1 MSSLARYNLFLAQ
14 GAEVLA
20 VLLAPSAV
28 RVAITHAVPEGFGDV
43 PVISP
48 AQGDEGVTV
57 SANDAKSLIACF
69 GYNV

>member
-20 VLLAPSAV
+20 ILLAPSAV
-28 RVAITHAVPEGFGDV
+28 RISFTHAIPEGFRDV

-57 SANDAKSLIACF
+57 SANDSESLIACF
-69 GYNV
+69 GDDV